1 MADTILAL
9 LEPGE
14 YVINRN
20 AAKKIGKEALDD
32 LNYNMMPRF
41 QSGGNVAGKRPMLDF
56 TQINPRRLG
65 ALLGGSGGHN
75 VFRGALGDAMWN
87 RESFVEDSLEESGME
102 MYEGG
107 WEEAFDKAVP
117 VKSYE
122 VEDAIKTLKNL
133 SRKRKSMG
141 RDEYDKLIEAETS
154 KLSGPL
160 KELYKQDPRYF
171 DSSSYLIPEEG
182 EGVLPYYPYHRFEP
196 HEGESFSRKVRRVFG
211 KSLPEYQTGGPV
223 SYGGYESDLP
233 SLDALYEQFGIQPNA
248 ENLKRFEEYDPSR
261 EGVYREDYLTSMG
274 GLETAGQ
281 RELGSAYGATREG
294 GGGFA
299 GSGFGESTLSK
310 ARKSMMQD
318 YLQGQRGA
326 YSTMFKGVRGE
337 RERWMTEMGS
347 QLGAL
352 EEAGGTDTYLTTHT
366 GPTGNEGWPNQAAY
380 DQWVA
385 AGRPE
390 NATAYGFGGDGDP
403 NIPPG
408 GGTGDKTTYY
418 GGP

>member
-32 LNYNMMPRF
+32 LNYDMMPRF
-41 QSGGNVAGKRPMLDF
+41 AN
-56 TQINPRRLG
+56 
-65 ALLGGSGGHN
+65 GGSI
-75 VFRGALGDAMWN
+75 LG
-87 RESFVEDSLEESGME
+87 EHLQG
-102 MYEGG
+102 
-107 WEEAFDKAVP
+107 
-117 VKSYE
+117 
-122 VEDAIKTLKNL
+122 
-133 SRKRKSMG
+133 
-141 RDEYDKLIEAETS
+141 
-154 KLSGPL
+154 
-160 KELYKQDPRYF
+160 
-171 DSSSYLIPEEG
+171 
-182 EGVLPYYPYHRFEP
+182 
-196 HEGESFSRKVRRVFG
+196 
-211 KSLPEYQTGGPV
+211 YQTGGPV

-233 SLDALYEQFGIQPNA
+233 SLDDLYEQFGVVPNE
-248 ENLKRFEEYDPSR
+248 ENLKRFDEYDPSR
-261 EGVYREDYLTSMG
+261 EGVYREDYDIAMS
-274 GLETAGQ
+274 GLGMTGQ
-281 RELGSAYGATREG
+281 RALGSAYGATREG

-326 YSTMFKGVRGE
+326 FSTMFKGVRGE

-352 EEAGGTDTYLTTHT
+352 EERGGTMGYINKTGGTD
-366 GPTGNEGWPNQAAY
+366 PNQGWPNQQAY

-385 AGRPE
+385 AGRPD
-390 NATAYGFGGDGDP
+390 NAAAYGFGGEGDP
-403 NIPPG
+403 NVPPG
-408 GGTGDKTTYY
+408 AVGTGDKTTYY

>member
-32 LNYNMMPRF
+32 LNYDMMPRF
-41 QSGGNVAGKRPMLDF
+41 AN
-56 TQINPRRLG
+56 
-65 ALLGGSGGHN
+65 GGSI
-75 VFRGALGDAMWN
+75 LG
-87 RESFVEDSLEESGME
+87 EHLQG
-102 MYEGG
+102 
-107 WEEAFDKAVP
+107 
-117 VKSYE
+117 
-122 VEDAIKTLKNL
+122 
-133 SRKRKSMG
+133 
-141 RDEYDKLIEAETS
+141 
-154 KLSGPL
+154 
-160 KELYKQDPRYF
+160 
-171 DSSSYLIPEEG
+171 
-182 EGVLPYYPYHRFEP
+182 
-196 HEGESFSRKVRRVFG
+196 
-211 KSLPEYQTGGPV
+211 YQTGGPV

-233 SLDALYEQFGIQPNA
+233 SLDDLYEQFGVVPNE
-248 ENLKRFEEYDPSR
+248 ENLKRFDEYDPSR
-261 EGVYREDYLTSMG
+261 EGVYREDYDIAMS
-274 GLETAGQ
+274 GLGMTGQ

-299 GSGFGESTLSK
+299 GSGFGESTMSK

-326 YSTMFKGVRGE
+326 HSTMFKGVRGE

-347 QLGAL
+347 QLGTL

-403 NIPPG
+403 NVPPG
-408 GGTGDKTTYY
+408 GGGPSDKSSY